1 MQKKTLLSVI
11 ILVVTVVLLAA
22 VVLFVVLEQ
31 EKIKSKLYEPSD
43 MNNVKITLHRSHCF
57 GICPVYNVTIYGNGT
72 VVYEGIANVNR
83 TGIQI
88 STISGDQVRQLLFD
102 FKNIDYFSFNETE
115 IANNVV
121 YDAPYCITSLSI
133 NGKTK
138 TIQHYETAKPEALT
152 VLEDTIDETVH
163 SSQWIE

>member
-1 MQKKTLLSVI
+1 MQKKTLLSII
-11 ILVVTVVLLAA
+11 ILVVTVVLAA

-31 EKIKSKLYEPSD
+31 EKIKSKLYEPTD
-43 MNNVKITLHRSHCF
+43 MNNVKITLQRSHCF
-57 GICPVYNVTIYGNGT
+57 GICPVYNVTIFGNGS
-72 VVYEGIANVNR
+72 VVYEGIANVKY
-83 TGIQI
+83 TGIQF
-88 STISGDQVRQLLFD
+88 STISEDQVKQLLFE

-152 VLEDTIDETVH
+152 VLEDIIDETVH